1 MKVVSNLL
9 RYGGISK
16 SSDFA
21 SRNKDTYLS
30 FILNC
35 RSDYLVA
42 YPQKEQR
49 TKNIQD
55 KTLKDETCFLI
66 CQNKLWNLYIL
77 LKANPFQV

>member
-1 MKVVSNLL
+1 MKDRFTLL
-9 RYGGISK
+9 RYGGISS

-21 SRNKDTYLS
+21 SRNKDTYLT

-49 TKNIQD
+49 AYKTKLSRMKFFFKCVKI
-55 KTLKDETCFLI
+55 KH
-66 CQNKLWNLYIL
+66 
-77 LKANPFQV
+77 V